1 MSLSTSELQ
10 AQASQ
15 IRQDIIQMLLK
26 AGSGHSAGPLG
37 MADVFTALYF
47 SVVTHHPHEPHWSDR
62 DRVVLSNGHICP
74 VLYATL
80 ARSGYFPVEELMTLR
95 KINSRLQGHPS
106 RVDLPGVEVSAGPL
120 GQGISQAIGMALAG
134 RMDQKSYRTYCLM
147 SDGEH
152 DEGQTWEAILYASKE
167 KLHNLTVIVDRNN
180 IQIDGF
186 TEDILPLESL
196 PEKYLAFGW
205 HVLEIDGQERL
216 AIGRDRHLGQHVA
229 IGLGARQRDRTERAG
244 RTRLVVGDDLDAED
258 LAGHVVEG
266 AHHDVGGAAGRPWHD
281 HAHRLAREIGGPGGC
296 RQAQRESEQHE
307 QAGHSFLPGPASAIA
322 YPRRLAHSARGG
334 ARGPE
339 LGSDHG

>member
-37 MADVFTALYF
+37 MADVFTCLYF

-120 GQGISQAIGMALAG
+120 GQGISQAIGNAPPRRMA
-134 RMDQKSYRTYCLM
+134 QKKYSTTYFIY
-147 SDGEH
+147 
-152 DEGQTWEAILYASKE
+152 Q
-167 KLHNLTVIVDRNN
+167 
-180 IQIDGF
+180 
-186 TEDILPLESL
+186 
-196 PEKYLAFGW
+196 
-205 HVLEIDGQERL
+205 
-216 AIGRDRHLGQHVA
+216 GQHNSA
-229 IGLGARQRDRTERAG
+229 QTYRQ
-244 RTRLVVGDDLDAED
+244 
-258 LAGHVVEG
+258 
-266 AHHDVGGAAGRPWHD
+266 
-281 HAHRLAREIGGPGGC
+281 
-296 RQAQRESEQHE
+296 
-307 QAGHSFLPGPASAIA
+307 
-322 YPRRLAHSARGG
+322 
-334 ARGPE
+334 
-339 LGSDHG
+339 